1 MIKGAFYTGYE
12 FINVTSIR
20 YCNNSI
26 RAIHTQSGSHLF
38 FRVFLAKFFVVTR
51 SNILAIEDSYTFVF
65 YVFPY
70 NCIDMYSAAY
80 ENADNL
86 RTSCIRSLPLVFFP
100 RHPPVASSLIQL
112 AKTVT
117 LRQQRGSLWA
127 QLGHAV
133 HIPVGEGVLQ
143 VVHAGA

>member
-51 SNILAIEDSYTFVF
+51 SNIFAIEDSYTFVF

-70 NCIDMYSAAY
+70 DCIDMYSAAY

-86 RTSCIRSLPLVFFP
+86 RTSCIRSLPLVFSP
-100 RHPPVASSLIQL
+100 DIPLWLRHLFNLQRRLRSASSAAAFGHSL
-112 AKTVT
+112 ATP
-117 LRQQRGSLWA
+117 S
-127 QLGHAV
+127 
-133 HIPVGEGVLQ
+133 IFGEGGLQ